1 MEHRS
6 AHGSQGYSA
15 KIFNGEAAWQL
26 ITVGDAQSTTRQ
38 AHSPMAILCM
48 NIGHVSAITALARR
62 MLRRTCDNRPLI
74 WLSPS
79 HRISLRSLLCRE
91 DAATLLTASIQR
103 LVLRTSSPRPQPQA
117 DAPASGELG
126 AENVRRE
133 GNPADNA
140 GVSVEDLIKRNQELT
155 DEVARLAEA
164 VAARDAFIAVAAHE
178 LRNPMTPIVARVDM
192 LRRAIG
198 KASIEKIDQSLE
210 QIQWLIAR
218 FLKRATTI
226 LDVSRMTS
234 KKFTVSQVEVDV
246 CEAAASVVE
255 NFRPLVDHSRST
267 LALELP
273 NRPVAIL
280 GDRLALEQI
289 LDNLVSNAIKYG
301 AGKPIVVS
309 VLDDTERGHAR
320 IAVRDEGPGISA
332 ENQAR
337 IFERFERAVK
347 PGDRAGGFGVGLWI
361 VQQLCEAMGGAI
373 EVTSSPGEGSAFS
386 ITLPLYQVSPT
397 E

>member
-1 MEHRS
+1 M
-6 AHGSQGYSA
+6 
-15 KIFNGEAAWQL
+15 
-26 ITVGDAQSTTRQ
+26 
-38 AHSPMAILCM
+38 
-48 NIGHVSAITALARR
+48 
-62 MLRRTCDNRPLI
+62 
-74 WLSPS
+74 
-79 HRISLRSLLCRE
+79 
-91 DAATLLTASIQR
+91 
-103 LVLRTSSPRPQPQA
+103 
-117 DAPASGELG
+117 
-126 AENVRRE
+126 
-133 GNPADNA
+133 
-140 GVSVEDLIKRNQELT
+140 
-155 DEVARLAEA
+155 
-164 VAARDAFIAVAAHE
+164 
-178 LRNPMTPIVARVDM
+178 
-192 LRRAIG
+192 
-198 KASIEKIDQSLE
+198 
-210 QIQWLIAR
+210 
-218 FLKRATTI
+218 
-226 LDVSRMTS
+226 
-234 KKFTVSQVEVDV
+234 SQVEVDV

-273 NRPVAIL
+273 DRPVAIL

-373 EVTSSPGEGSAFS
+373 EVTSSPGAGSAFS

>member
-1 MEHRS
+1 M
-6 AHGSQGYSA
+6 Q
-15 KIFNGEAAWQL
+15 
-26 ITVGDAQSTTRQ
+26 
-38 AHSPMAILCM
+38 
-48 NIGHVSAITALARR
+48 
-62 MLRRTCDNRPLI
+62 
-74 WLSPS
+74 
-79 HRISLRSLLCRE
+79 
-91 DAATLLTASIQR
+91 
-103 LVLRTSSPRPQPQA
+103 TSSPNPQPQA
-117 DAPASGELG
+117 DAPVNGEFG
-126 AENVRRE
+126 AEDAQPE
-133 GNPADNA
+133 GNSVDGAT
-140 GVSVEDLIKRNQELT
+140 VSVEDLIKRNRELS

-164 VAARDAFIAVAAHE
+164 VAARDAFISVAAHE

-192 LRRAIG
+192 LRRAVG
-198 KASIEKIDQSLE
+198 KASTEKIDQSLE

-226 LDVSRMTS
+226 LDVSRLTS

-246 CEAAASVVE
+246 CEVAASVVE

-273 NRPVAIL
+273 DRPVAIL
-280 GDRLALEQI
+280 GDRLSLEQI

-301 AGKPIVVS
+301 AGKPIVVN
-309 VLDDTERGHAR
+309 VLDDRERGHAR
-320 IAVRDEGPGISA
+320 IVVRDEGPGISA

-373 EVTSSPGEGSAFS
+373 AVTSSPGAGSAFS